1 MSQKKIDNLGQT
13 EPTQDQ
19 SNVNYHKG
27 STLELYRSRGI
38 PSKNTTN
45 EKLGQTAI
53 MFTNRANPH
62 VDDDSL
68 ETSIRYL
75 KFNRFNQ

>member
-1 MSQKKIDNLGQT
+1 MSQKRNDILGQT
-13 EPTQDQ
+13 LPSHDQ
-19 SNVNYHKG
+19 SNVNYNKG
-27 STLELYRSRGI
+27 STLELCRSHGI
-38 PSKNTTN
+38 PSKNTAN